1 MITYEDLERKYSAM
15 EKHLT
20 RRSEFERI
28 IIAMSARLSRREN
41 EPIEEVITQSL
52 GEINPITWASRIF
65 LFLYEKSS
73 STLIRLF
80 EWNKVGIKPQSDLFQ
95 AIVKSDKSWL
105 ESKLIA
111 GESIK
116 FPGLLHNG
124 NLSQEIKDIIQKMD
138 ITNLLVFPIFINY
151 EVEGFLAFDIVSS
164 IEDWSE
170 EDFQFLRAILQFL
183 GMALDRV
190 LTEEKLR
197 KSEEKYRSVLESIK
211 EAYFEM
217 NEQGILT
224 FFNYALCDMS
234 AFSTNEILGKQFTI
248 FLIESDRVKF
258 GQFFTMLKKR
268 TIPKRSIELEMK
280 RKDGKLN
287 YVEGT
292 FYFKQ
297 NHQEGANGYY
307 GFLRDITERKKSEEL
322 REKFTQKLEIEV
334 KMRTKELNDT
344 LAQQKLYL
352 DQILKSSQFKSEFM
366 ATMSHELRTPLNA
379 VIGFSELL
387 LARMYG
393 ELNKEQAE
401 YLENIHSSG
410 DQLLEMINHILD
422 ISKIEAGRLQLN
434 MQLVSINE
442 LVKQVEVTTRPLY
455 KKKDLQFIFEGLD
468 VEKLIYADP
477 IRLKEILM
485 NLVSNAIKY
494 TITGSI
500 TVSCVD
506 KEDELVIS
514 IKDTGIGILE
524 KDYERVFKEF
534 ERIENSLSQSTQG
547 TGLGLSLTRRLV
559 HLHGGEISF
568 KSVVSQG
575 STFTFTL
582 PKHYGLHRT

>member
-1 MITYEDLERKYSAM
+1 MNTCEDLERKCSAM
-15 EKHLT
+15 EKHLA

-28 IIAMSARLSRREN
+28 IIAMSSRLSRREN

-52 GEINPITWASRIF
+52 GEINPITWASRIY
-65 LFLYEKSS
+65 LFLYEKTSS
-73 STLIRLF
+73 MFIHLF
-80 EWNKVGIKPQSDLFQ
+80 EWNKEGIKPQSYLFQ
-95 AIVKSDKSWL
+95 AIAKSDKSWL

-111 GESIK
+111 GETIK
-116 FPGLLHNG
+116 FPELLG
-124 NLSQEIKDIIQKMD
+124 NDTTSQEIKDIIQKME

-151 EVEGFLAFDIVSS
+151 EVEGFLAFDIASS

-197 KSEEKYRSVLESIK
+197 KSEERYRSVLESIK

-234 AFSTNEILGKQFTI
+234 AFSTNEILGKQFAVL
-248 FLIESDRVKF
+248 LIESDRVKF
-258 GQFFTMLKKR
+258 GQFFAILKKR
-268 TIPKRSIELEMK
+268 TTPKRNIELEMK
-280 RKDGKLN
+280 RKDGKMN

-297 NHQEGANGYY
+297 NPQEGAICYY

-322 REKFTQKLEIEV
+322 KEKFTQKLEIEV

-387 LARMYG
+387 LARLYG

-401 YLENIHSSG
+401 YIENIHSSG

-434 MQLVSINE
+434 IQLVSLNE
-442 LVKQVEVTTRPLY
+442 LVKQVEIAMRPLY
-455 KKKDLQFIFEGLD
+455 KKKDLQFFIEGLD
-468 VEKLIYADP
+468 VEKSIYADP

-494 TITGSI
+494 TINGSI
-500 TVSCVD
+500 TVLCAD
-506 KEDELVIS
+506 KENEFAIS
-514 IKDTGIGILE
+514 IKDTGIGIPE
-524 KDYERVFKEF
+524 KDHGRVFKEF

-568 KSVVSQG
+568 KSVAGQG

-582 PKHYGLHRT
+582 PKHYGLRRG